1 MFSRKFICAGDGVC
15 DYETPVAAPLF
26 RKSFTL
32 DNIPESAGF
41 TLCGL
46 GLYELYVNGNRIT
59 KGALAPY
66 INNPDDLLYYDEYN
80 IKPYLN
86 VGENVIGIMLGNG
99 FFNCF
104 GGVEWDFHTAPWR
117 GPLRVAFALELDGE
131 CIEAD
136 ESVKV
141 SRSPILLD
149 DLRIGVFY
157 DARLENK
164 NWHTVGFCDD
174 DWQNAVFADAPNGT
188 PTLCSAEPVI
198 AYREISPVS
207 ITHCDEVYYACESAA
222 TYERSIERTRVE
234 NAYVYDFAENNS
246 GVCRLKIKGERGQTV
261 TLRFGEC
268 LIDGHFSLRSTVNM
282 GTGKDK
288 NLYLDYPQMDKYI
301 LRGGEE
307 EIFLPSFTYHGFRYV
322 LVEGIT
328 EEQATDDLL
337 TYVVMGSDIEKRADF
352 CCSDETLNKLY
363 DMTCRSTRS
372 NLLYVPTDCP
382 HREKN
387 GWTADVSLSSEHMLL
402 SFSAE
407 KTFAEWLKNVRAAQR
422 DGAFPGIVPTAGW
435 GFEWGNGPAWDS
447 VCVYMPYYIYKYTGN
462 KQIIED
468 SLPSIM
474 DYLRYI
480 ATRRDEKGLIA
491 VGLIDWAQPY
501 FGVQTTL
508 SPLKFTDSAVV
519 FDMAKKT
526 AFLARELGKNNLAQ
540 EAEDFAAEMK
550 NAIRTHL
557 IDLDTLTAEGACQ
570 TSQSLALE
578 FGLFEETEQAKAA
591 ERLVDFV
598 RAADDHL
605 LCGVIGARFVF
616 HALSRFGYTELALK
630 MIENPTY
637 PSYAQWVARGDTALS
652 EGFVRDGVGERGG
665 RDSRNHHFWGD
676 ISSFFIQ
683 NIAGLRPNPN
693 VCDTNEYLIAPEF
706 VSTLSFARAN
716 YREVSVAW
724 EREKDGI
731 LLSVNAPSSSKG
743 TIRLPSG
750 FKFADDESEKP
761 LTSGAYKILS

>member
-1 MFSRKFICAGDGVC
+1 MLSRKFICAGEGVC

-26 RKSFTL
+26 RKTFIL
-32 DNIPESAGF
+32 ENIPKTASF

-46 GLYELYVNGNRIT
+46 GLYELYINGKRIT

-66 INNPDDLLYYDEYN
+66 IYNPDDLLYFDEYD
-80 IKPYLN
+80 IKPHLRE
-86 VGENVIGIMLGNG
+86 GENVIGIMLGNG

-104 GGVEWDFHTAPWR
+104 GGVEWDFHTAAWR
-117 GPLRVAFALELDGE
+117 GPLRLAFALELDGQ

-141 SRSPILLD
+141 SRSALLLD
-149 DLRIGVFY
+149 DLRIGAFY
-157 DARLENK
+157 DARLEQDG
-164 NWHTVGFCDD
+164 WCDIGFCDD
-174 DWQNAVFADAPNGT
+174 EWQNAVGVDAPKGKPTLCFADA
-188 PTLCSAEPVI
+188 VV
-198 AYREISPVS
+198 AYREIEPVS

-222 TYERSIERTRVE
+222 TYERPIERTRVE

-246 GVCRLKIKGERGQTV
+246 GVCRLKIKGERGQEV

-307 EIFLPSFTYHGFRYV
+307 EIFLPPFTYHGFRYV
-322 LVEGIT
+322 LVEGIK
-328 EEQATDDLL
+328 EEQATKDLL
-337 TYVVMGSDIEKRADF
+337 TYVVMGSDIEKRAKF
-352 CCSDETLNKLY
+352 SCSDEILNKLY
-363 DMTCRSTRS
+363 DMTCRSDRS

-387 GWTADVSLSSEHMLL
+387 GWTADISLSSEHILL

-407 KTFAEWLKNVRAAQR
+407 KTFSEWLKNVRAAQR
-422 DGAFPGIVPTAGW
+422 DGAFPGIIPTAGW

-447 VCVYMPYYIYKYTGN
+447 VCVYMPYYLYKYSGDKTVIADN
-462 KQIIED
+462 
-468 SLPSIM
+468 LPSIM

-480 ATRRDEKGLIA
+480 ATRRDERGLIA
-491 VGLIDWAQPY
+491 VGLIDWAQPFY
-501 FGVQTTL
+501 NVTTTL
-508 SPLKFTDSAVV
+508 SPLVFTDSAII
-519 FDMAKKT
+519 FDMAQKT
-526 AFLARELGKNNLAQ
+526 AFLAREIDENDLAC
-540 EAEDFAAEMK
+540 EAEAFAGEMK
-550 NAIRTHL
+550 AAIRTHL
-557 IDLDTLTAEGACQ
+557 IDLGTMTAEGACQ

-578 FGLFEETEQAKAA
+578 FGLFEENEQKAA
-591 ERLVDFV
+591 ADRLVDFV
-598 RAADDHL
+598 HSAEDHL

-616 HALSRFGYTELALK
+616 HSLVRFGHAELALK

-637 PSYAQWVARGDTALS
+637 PSYAQWVARGDTTLS

-676 ISSFFIQ
+676 ISSLFIRK
-683 NIAGLRPNPN
+683 IAGLSPNPK
-693 VCDTNEYLIAPEF
+693 VTDINEYLIAPQF
-706 VSTLSFARAN
+706 VSTLSFAQAE
-716 YREVSVAW
+716 YRDVSVRW

-731 LLSVNAPSSSKG
+731 ILKVSVPPTAHGRIK
-743 TIRLPSG
+743 LPQGYAFSDGKNERTLASG
-750 FKFADDESEKP
+750 E
-761 LTSGAYKILS
+761 YKIM